1 MRQPIQTIFE
11 MLRYHCE
18 NEVVEFKKA
27 ENGFDFDDLGKYF
40 SALSNEAN
48 LRKKDFAWL
57 VFGVHDKSREVVG
70 TTYKNGA
77 KSLQKLKH
85 DLAQHTTGCNT
96 FREIFEL
103 EEEGKRVLLFQ
114 IPPASRGIPVAWQG
128 HFYGRRGE
136 SLVALDMNKYDEI
149 RRQTIDEDWSRQIAE
164 EATIEDLEPLALKK
178 AREEFKAVHPRL
190 ANEVDAWDDMELLG
204 RAGVVV
210 KGHLT
215 NSAVLLLGKPTSA
228 HLISP
233 AIANITWVLVDGHGE
248 KQDYEHFSI
257 PFLLTVDEA
266 LAKIRNLNQ
275 RIMPGGTL
283 FPDVVKQYDEYSIRE
298 ILHNCIAHQDYM
310 MQERITM
317 VESPDSVTFSNGGSF
332 LPGTVQNAIEQVGP
346 QKFYRNHALCQGM
359 VNFNMIDT
367 IGRGIRKVF
376 TEQRKRFFPMP
387 DFYIDEEKREVTVK
401 IYGRIIDE
409 RYYRLLK
416 ANPDL
421 SLGDC
426 IALDAVQKHEVIGK
440 EEVARLR
447 KLHLI
452 EGRYPNLFLSEY
464 AAKTSDNNELKME
477 YIKNKS
483 FNDQHF
489 KKMIVSYLRSFGG
502 ATRAELNT
510 LLQSKLSDVLSDE
523 QKIRKI
529 GNLLSGLKKEGIIRL
544 SEKKKWVLV
553 EV

>member
-1 MRQPIQTIFE
+1 MEQTIQSIFDD
-11 MLRYHCE
+11 LRYHCE

-27 ENGFDFDDLGKYF
+27 ENGFDFDDLGMYF

-48 LRKKDFAWL
+48 LRGMDFAWL

-70 TTYKNGA
+70 TSYKNGA
-77 KSLQKLKH
+77 KSLQRLKH
-85 DLAQHTTGCNT
+85 DLAQHTTGGNT
-96 FREIFEL
+96 FREIYDLMVED
-103 EEEGKRVLLFQ
+103 KRVLMFQ
-114 IPPASRGIPVAWQG
+114 IPAAPRGIPVAWQG

-149 RRQTIDEDWSRQIAE
+149 RRQTVCEDWSRQVV
-164 EATIEDLEPLALKK
+164 EATIDDLEPKALKK
-178 AREEFKAVHPRL
+178 AREEFKSVHPRL
-190 ANEVDAWDDMELLG
+190 ANEVDDWDDMEFLG
-204 RAGVVV
+204 RAGVAIN
-210 KGHLT
+210 GRLT
-215 NSAVLLLGKPTSA
+215 KSAILLLGKPTSV
-228 HLISP
+228 HFISP
-233 AIANITWVLVDGHGE
+233 AIASITWVLVDEHGE

-298 ILHNCIAHQDYM
+298 ILHNCIAHQDYTM
-310 MQERITM
+310 HERITM
-317 VESPDSVTFSNGGSF
+317 VETPDSVTFSNGGSF
-332 LPGTVQNAIEQVGP
+332 LPGTVQNAIDQVGP
-346 QKFYRNHALCQGM
+346 QKFYRNYALCQGM
-359 VNFNMIDT
+359 VSFNMIDT

-387 DFYIDEEKREVTVK
+387 DFHIDAGKRDVTVK

-426 IALDAVQKHEVIGK
+426 IALDAVQKREAIDK
-440 EEVARLR
+440 ETVLRLR
-447 KLHLI
+447 KMHLI

-464 AAKTSDNNELKME
+464 AAKTSENNELKME

-483 FNDQHF
+483 FNDRHF
-489 KKMIVSYLRSFGG
+489 KEMIVSYLRSFGG

-510 LLQSKLSDVLSDE
+510 LLQSKLSDVLTDE

-529 GNLLSGLKKEGIIRL
+529 GNLLSSLKKDGVIRL
-544 SEKKKWVLV
+544 SEKKRWVLV
-553 EV
+553 DI